1 MIASNKLF
9 LMIIISD
16 NCHYCKMYEPIVE
29 EVANEYEITIKE
41 RTDSYENIQVE
52 NEQRMASVKK
62 LLDM

>member
-1 MIASNKLF
+1 
-9 LMIIISD
+9 
-16 NCHYCKMYEPIVE
+16 MYEPIVE